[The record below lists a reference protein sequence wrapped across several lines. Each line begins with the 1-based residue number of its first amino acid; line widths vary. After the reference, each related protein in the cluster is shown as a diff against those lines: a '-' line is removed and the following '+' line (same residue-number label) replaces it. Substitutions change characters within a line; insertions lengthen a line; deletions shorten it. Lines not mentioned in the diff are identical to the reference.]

1 VGRVSGEPALSA
13 PVRSIMSEGPL
24 GVGRGVPMT
33 VAARL
38 LLERR
43 IGALPVWDGEQ
54 VVGVFTATDALEAL
68 LAIAERAHA

>member
-1 VGRVSGEPALSA
+1 
-13 PVRSIMSEGPL
+13 
-24 GVGRGVPMT
+24 MT